1 MAVTVKLK
9 NHQNY
14 VVNKKRKRN
23 ISYLGGSY
31 NTTVIILRSLRVC
44 VLGR

>member
-14 VVNKKRKRN
+14 VVNKKRERN
-23 ISYLGGSY
+23 VSYTGGVIQY
-31 NTTVIILRSLRVC
+31 NCAYSKEPKGMC
-44 VLGR
+44 AG